1 MPTAP
6 ASIAPRARER
16 SARSDIVAALAGAA
30 LVAAAV
36 AVPFLASDEYER
48 SLFAGVAPLFGD
60 WLPHYGPGTVLS
72 IVVAAMVIWRGPDAA
87 ARARFRVVLAASW
100 AAAAAWMISL
110 ALIDGWERGVV
121 NRLTDSH
128 EYLHEVPGIET
139 IGGLVSG
146 FTTRILDGQPDSWTT
161 HVSGHPVGAILT
173 YVVLDRVGLGGGT
186 WAAMLSL
193 VAGSSAI
200 VAILVTLRALGSE
213 AGARAAAPFLV
224 LAPAA
229 IWVVASA
236 DGYFMGVAAWGIA
249 LLALAATRSGRGGWV
264 LAFLAGVLL
273 GFGVYLNYGL
283 VLMGVLAVAV
293 LLAART
299 ARPLL
304 PALAGALL
312 VAGLFT
318 WAGFWWFEGM
328 DLVVDRYYQGI
339 ASFRPISYWG
349 WANYAATVCVIGLAS
364 VAALPRA
371 LRLSRLRAREAVSVI
386 VAAGIVAIL
395 LAGISALSKAETERI
410 WLPFTIWICT
420 APALLPMRH
429 HRRWLVVQ
437 AVIALTI
444 NHLVLTR
451 W

>member
-1 MPTAP
+1 MPTEPP
-6 ASIAPRARER
+6 AVAPRDRQQ
-16 SARSDIVAALAGAA
+16 SARGDIVAALAGAL
-30 LVAAAV
+30 LVAV
-36 AVPFLASDEYER
+36 AIVVPFLASDEYQR
-48 SLFAGVAPLFGD
+48 SLFAKVAPLFGD
-60 WLPHYGPGTVLS
+60 WLPHYGPGSALAM
-72 IVVAAMVIWRGPDAA
+72 IVAAVVIWQGPSFA
-87 ARARFRVVLAASW
+87 ARARFGFLLAASW

-121 NRLTDSH
+121 NRLTDPH
-128 EYLHEVPGIET
+128 EYLHEVPGIDS
-139 IGGLVSG
+139 ISGLVSG
-146 FTTRILDGQPDSWTT
+146 FTARILDGQPDSWTT
-161 HVSGHPVGAILT
+161 HVSGHPVGAILS
-173 YVVLDRVGLGGGT
+173 YVVLDRVGLGGGA
-186 WAAMLSL
+186 WAGMLSL
-193 VAGSSAI
+193 LAGSSAI

-249 LLALAATRSGRGGWV
+249 LLALATNRRGRGAWA
-264 LAFLAGVLL
+264 LAFPAGLLL

-318 WAGFWWFEGM
+318 WAGFWWFEGLH
-328 DLVVDRYYQGI
+328 LVVDRYYQGI
-339 ASFRPISYWG
+339 ASIRPISYWG

-371 LRLSRLRAREAVSVI
+371 LRLSRLRSRDAVSVM
-386 VAAGIVAIL
+386 VAAGILAIL

-420 APALLPMRH
+420 APALLPMQH
-429 HRRWLVVQ
+429 HRRWLIVQ
-437 AVIALTI
+437 AVIALAI